1 VKAISQL
8 ALFGLAALAPIAS
21 AVAQEAGSGSSSA
34 DRSARRQVRAI
45 PIEGSPPVVD
55 GRLDEGVW
63 VAAPAAS
70 GFVQKQPEEGAPALD
85 DTEVRFLYDDR
96 ALYVGARMH
105 KRDPATIRA
114 PMGRRDGGF
123 QAEVILVAIDAYLDR
138 RTAYSFGV
146 TSSGVRVDHAQPHD
160 VEVPFDASFDPVYE
174 AKARIDS
181 LGWTAEFRIPFS
193 QLRFLDR
200 PVQVWGI
207 NLNRW
212 VPDRSEDSFWVMIP
226 PSETGWASRFGE
238 LHGIEGIE
246 PSRRIELLPYVA
258 TAAKM
263 RSEIDETDPFA
274 EENDFELRAG
284 ADLKMGLGPNLTL
297 EATVNPDFGQVEAD
311 PAEVNLTAFETFF
324 PEKRPFFLESADL
337 FQPPGPGWFYSR
349 RLGASPRGSTDAD
362 FADVPDNTTIVTATK
377 VTGRLAS
384 GLSVA
389 GLTALTSSE
398 TARTFDATSGTFDT
412 VEVEP
417 WTGYGVARL
426 QQEFGPDASTAGVIL
441 TAVRRDFGEPELA
454 ALLARQA
461 LTGGADWNLRYRGG
475 EVRTGG
481 HIGFSHVTGEPAAI
495 LELQTSSARYYQRPD
510 ADHVEVDPSRT
521 SLSGWTAG
529 VDVSREG
536 GTHWLWE
543 AVLTA
548 ESPGLELND
557 VGRLVSADNV
567 FGLANL
573 RYRETRPAGP
583 LQNWEVGLTTENSWN
598 LDGIRTFSALRTDSR
613 LTFRNFWEANLTAWM
628 DFRSL
633 SDDLTRGGPLMGTGH
648 AWVGIASL
656 GNSFSAST
664 RWRARV
670 FYGENELGERTYRLS
685 GGFSFRPA
693 PRWQLSI
700 DPNYLNTIDPRQY
713 VTTLAEGRPETYG
726 SRYVFAFVDRTT
738 LLAQIRL
745 NYAITPDM
753 TLELYAEPFAASGRF
768 YDFGE
773 LEDAQSRNLRV
784 YGEAPDTTIEHLGE
798 GVYEVTDGGEAF
810 TFERSD
816 FNVRSFRS
824 NLVLRWEWL
833 RGSTLFLVWQQDRAS
848 SSTDGDHVGMGDL
861 WETLEAS
868 GDQFFALKATYW
880 LPID

>member
-1 VKAISQL
+1 MLPRLVL
-8 ALFGLAALAPIAS
+8 VGLAALVPMAS
-21 AVAQEAGSGSSSA
+21 AAAQEPGSGPA
-34 DRSARRQVRAI
+34 AGDPSARSQVRAVRI
-45 PIEGSPPVVD
+45 DGPPPVVD

-63 VAAPAAS
+63 AAAPAAK

-105 KRDPATIRA
+105 KRDAPTIRA

-123 QAEVILVAIDAYLDR
+123 QAEVILIAIDAYLDR

-146 TSSGVRVDHAQPHD
+146 TSSGVRMDHAQPHD

-212 VPDRSEDSFWVMIP
+212 VPERSEDSFWVMIP

-258 TAAKM
+258 GAAKM

-274 EENDFELRAG
+274 EKNDLELRAG

-324 PEKRPFFLESADL
+324 PEKRPFFLEAANL
-337 FQPPGPGWFYSR
+337 FQPSGPGWFYSR
-349 RLGASPRGSTDAD
+349 RLGASPKGSTNTD
-362 FADVPDNTTIVTATK
+362 FADVPDNTTIVSAAK

-389 GLTALTSSE
+389 GLTGLTSRE
-398 TARTFDATSGTFDT
+398 TARTFDATAGTFDT

-426 QQEFGPDASTAGVIL
+426 QQEFGPHASTAGIIL
-441 TAVRRDFGEPELA
+441 TAVRRDLGEPGLA

-475 EVRTGG
+475 EIRTGG
-481 HIGFSHVTGEPAAI
+481 YVGFSHVTGEPAAI
-495 LELQTSSARYYQRPD
+495 LGLQTSSARYYQRPD

-529 VDVSREG
+529 VDVSRDG
-536 GTHWLWE
+536 GTHWLWG
-543 AVLTA
+543 AALSA

-557 VGRLVSADNV
+557 AGQLSTADDV
-567 FGLANL
+567 FGTANL
-573 RYRETRPAGP
+573 RYRETKPSGP
-583 LQNWEVGLTTENSWN
+583 FQNWQVRLTSENSWN
-598 LDGIRTFSALRTDSR
+598 LDGIRTFSALVTDGQ
-613 LTFRNFWEANLTAWM
+613 LTLRNFWQANLTAWM

-633 SDDLTRGGPLMGTGH
+633 SDDLTRGGPLMGTGR
-648 AWVGIASL
+648 AWVGIAQFS
-656 GNSFSAST
+656 NSFSAST
-664 RWRARV
+664 RWNARV
-670 FYGENELGERTYRLS
+670 YYGENELGERTYRLS

-693 PRWQLSI
+693 PRWQLSV
-700 DPNYLNTIDPRQY
+700 DPNYLSTIDPRQY
-713 VTTLAEGRPETYG
+713 VTTLPGGRAETFGG
-726 SRYVFAFVDRTT
+726 RYVFGFVDRTT

-773 LEDAQSRNLRV
+773 LEAARSRNLRA
-784 YGEAPDTTIEHLGE
+784 YGEAPDTAIEHLGE
-798 GVYEVTDGGEAF
+798 GVYEVTDGGEVF
-810 TFERSD
+810 SFQRPD

-833 RGSTLFLVWQQDRAS
+833 RGSTLFLVWQQNRAS
-848 SSTDGDHVGMGDL
+848 SSLLGDHVGVGDL

-868 GDQFFALKATYW
+868 GDQFLALKATYW

>member
-1 VKAISQL
+1 VRIHL
-8 ALFGLAALAPIAS
+8 VLLGLAVLAPAAS
-21 AVAQEAGSGSSSA
+21 AAAQGPAPGSNSP
-34 DRSARRQVRAI
+34 DRSARRQVRAVRVQG
-45 PIEGSPPVVD
+45 PAPVVD
-55 GRLDEGVW
+55 GRLDEAVW
-63 VAAPAAS
+63 STAPAAS
-70 GFVQKQPEEGAPALD
+70 GFVQKQPEEGSPAVD
-85 DTEVRFLYDDR
+85 DTEVRFLYDDG

-123 QAEVILVAIDAYLDR
+123 QAEVLLVAIDAYLDR

-146 TSSGVRVDHAQPHD
+146 SSSGIRVDHAQPHD
-160 VEVPFDASFDPVYE
+160 VEVPFDSSFDPVYE

-212 VPDRSEDSFWVMIP
+212 VPERSEDSFWVMIP

-258 TAAKM
+258 GAAKL
-263 RSEIDETDPFA
+263 RSEIDVTDPFA
-274 EENDFELRAG
+274 EESDFEFRGG
-284 ADLKMGLGPNLTL
+284 ADLKMGLAPNLTL

-311 PAEVNLTAFETFF
+311 PAEVNLSAFETFF

-337 FQPPGPGWFYSR
+337 FQPRGPTWFYSR
-349 RLGASPRGSTDAD
+349 RIGASPKGSTDAD
-362 FADVPDNTTIVTATK
+362 FADVPDNTTILGAGK
-377 VTGRLAS
+377 VTGRLGS

-389 GLTALTSSE
+389 GLAALTSRE
-398 TARTFDATSGTFDT
+398 TARTFHAGSGTFET
-412 VEVEP
+412 AEVEP
-417 WTGYGVARL
+417 RTGYGIVRL
-426 QQEFGPDASTAGVIL
+426 QQEFGASASTAGVIL
-441 TAVRRDFGEPELA
+441 TGVRRDLDDPGLA

-461 LTGGADWNLRYRGG
+461 VTGAADWNLRFREGEYRS
-475 EVRTGG
+475 TGYV
-481 HIGFSHVTGEPAAI
+481 GFSHVTGAPAAI
-495 LELQTSSARYYQRPD
+495 LELQRSSARYYQRPD
-510 ADHVEVDPSRT
+510 AGHVEVDPERA

-529 VDVSREG
+529 ADVARESG
-536 GTHWLWE
+536 EHWLWT
-543 AVLTA
+543 VLATA

-557 VGRLVSADNV
+557 TGRLSSADDV

-583 LQNWEVGLTTENSWN
+583 LQSWQVGVSSENSWN
-598 LDGIRTFSALRTDSR
+598 LDGDRTFSALRTDGV
-613 LTFRNFWEANLTAWM
+613 LTFRNFWQANVTGWI
-628 DFRSL
+628 DFRSV
-633 SDDLTRGGPLMGTGH
+633 SDDLTRGGPLAGTGR
-648 AWVGIASL
+648 AWVTIGSL
-656 GNSFSAST
+656 ANAFSAST

-670 FYGENELGERTYRLS
+670 YYGENELGERTYRLS
-685 GGFSFRPA
+685 GGISFRPT
-693 PRWQLSI
+693 PRWQVSI
-700 DPNYLNTIDPRQY
+700 DPNYLSSIDPRQY
-713 VTTLAEGRPETYG
+713 VTTFEGGRSETFG
-726 SRYVFAFVDRTT
+726 SRYLFAFVDRTT

-745 NYAITPDM
+745 DYTITPDM

-773 LEDAQSRNLRV
+773 LAAPRSRSLRV
-784 YGEAPDTTIEHLGE
+784 YGKEAGTTIDPLGD
-798 GVYEVTDGGEAF
+798 GVYRATDGGEAF
-810 TFERSD
+810 TFERPD

-833 RGSTLFLVWQQDRAS
+833 RGSTLFLVWQQDRS
-848 SSTDGDHVGMGDL
+848 SSTLAGDHVGPGDL
-861 WETLEAS
+861 WDTFDAP
-868 GDQFFALKATYW
+868 GDQFFAVKATYW
-880 LPID
+880 IPID